1 MFCVIVWLKP
11 PIVFMRNLCSQYK
24 EALQNV
30 KKNAQWCGPL
40 WWHPIPH
47 MKFGAMLWMLKDWC
61 FVLFFVLFLM
71 EVRYNQTELSSV
83 KKNNLS
89 SSHSCCGHGTSL
101 NTFVFA
107 YPSAG
112 VQEKHVFLPR
122 LNCSA
127 HWEWSA
133 WIQQGF
139 LFQSFHFGKLLWV
152 LNFTKRTNCPS
163 LLLSISF
170 SFIGCPLSSC
180 HLILLPAWI
189 FLTTQY
195 TVARGMPVHF
205 FFFFLHFQF
214 LHWFFQ
220 K

>member
-1 MFCVIVWLKP
+1 MQSVQRSFAECQKKCTVVWPPVMTPHPTYEIWGNALDAKRLVFC
-11 PIVFMRNLCSQYK
+11 S
-24 EALQNV
+24 
-30 KKNAQWCGPL
+30 
-40 WWHPIPH
+40 
-47 MKFGAMLWMLKDWC
+47 
-61 FVLFFVLFLM
+61 FFVLFLM

-205 FFFFLHFQF
+205 FFFLHFQF